1 MLAVF
6 NAGGKLI
13 TLTPSQVNQ
22 GSNKANTIYIVM
34 PLAPTNVLQARFELP
49 NGKFTK
55 TVITPLA
62 PETGY
67 LGFTDQ
73 NGNQLYMWQYDIP
86 SALTTYAG
94 TVTAQFTATNEELVT
109 INEQD
114 TREERVLATFSFE
127 FEVVAGVPP
136 IAVEDIDSYQSI
148 IEALQTINITVV
160 HNEEHL
166 QGQINELKDTV
177 ETHTSEINDLE
188 TEKQD
193 KEDLDL
199 ATRNKTVVGAI
210 NELFDDF
217 QNVDLEV
224 DIPLKKGSGKDAVE
238 QFQDQEEGVP
248 EGFFNFRG
256 KNANAIAKD
265 PSLNTDIEYG
275 ATGDYSVAFGG
286 KCAAQGKRSLAE
298 GTTTIAKGAYSHA
311 EGNNNVTLGANS
323 HAEGKQTTTYGE
335 NAHAEGFGAYAEG
348 YVSHA
353 EGLNTHAQG
362 ACSHAEGNGCVATND
377 QSHAEGSGS
386 QASGYSSHA
395 EGENTFATNHG
406 SHAEG
411 RGTHATQ
418 RSSHAEGENTYAD
431 GICSHAEGLN
441 THAVG
446 ACSHAEGEFTFAN
459 GNHSHAGGKNS
470 VADYECDFVHG
481 EGLGA
486 TLEHQT
492 VVGKYNDNSN
502 WGNNRPVFMV
512 GNGTSDSDRSN
523 IFEARQDGTIAI
535 IYNGQKYS
543 LQKILEALSA
553 FSAGA
558 LLDD

>member
-6 NAGGKLI
+6 NAGGELV

-22 GSNKANTIYIVM
+22 GSNKANTIYIVA
-34 PLAPTNVLQARFELP
+34 PLAPTNVLQARFTLP
-49 NGKFTK
+49 NGKITK
-55 TVITPLA
+55 PVVVPVAI
-62 PETGY
+62 ETGY
-67 LGFTDQ
+67 LGLTDQ
-73 NGNQLYMWQYDIP
+73 DGNILYMWQYDIP

-94 TVTAQFTATNEELVT
+94 NVLAQFTATNTEQT
-109 INEQD
+109 I
-114 TREERVLATFSFE
+114 ATFSFE
-127 FEVVAGVPP
+127 FEVLEGVPP
-136 IAVEDIDSYQSI
+136 IAVEDINSYQSI
-148 IEALQTINITVV
+148 IEALQSIGLAVTKNV
-160 HNEEHL
+160 
-166 QGQINELKDTV
+166 
-177 ETHTSEINDLE
+177 NDLE

-217 QNVDLEV
+217 QDIEIDVN
-224 DIPLKKGSGKDAVE
+224 IPLKKGSGKDAVE

-248 EGFFNFRG
+248 EGFFNFRN
-256 KNANAIAKD
+256 KNENAIAKD
-265 PSLNTDIEYG
+265 PSLNTDIKYR

-311 EGNNNVTLGANS
+311 EGNNSVTLGANS

-335 NAHAEGFGAYAEG
+335 NAHAEGFDTFAEG
-348 YVSHA
+348 YISHS
-353 EGLNTHAQG
+353 EGYKTHAQG

-386 QASGYSSHA
+386 QATGYSSHA
-395 EGENTFATNHG
+395 EGENTFATNHA

-411 RGTHATQ
+411 RGTRATQ
-418 RSSHAEGENTYAD
+418 RSAHAEGETTYAE

-446 ACSHAEGEFTFAN
+446 NCSHAEGEFTFAN
-459 GNHSHAGGKNS
+459 GHHSHAGGKDS
-470 VADYECDFVHG
+470 IADYECDFVQG
-481 EGLGA
+481 EGLSA
-486 TLEHQT
+486 TLENQT
-492 VVGKYNDNSN
+492 VLGKYNDNTN
-502 WGNNRPVFMV
+502 WGNNRPVFMI
-512 GNGTSDSDRSN
+512 GNGTDNSNRSN
-523 IFEARQDGTIAI
+523 IFEIRQDGTIAI
-535 IYNGQKYS
+535 KYNGQKYS

-553 FSAGA
+553 FSGSA
-558 LLDD
+558 LLND